1 MTIFRNDTAQDAM
14 VSTLLEKKRM
24 LESLHAD
31 EITPNS
37 KASKIVCPV
46 ISFTK
51 TSLEKGI
58 VLITS

>member
-31 EITPNS
+31 EITPEDIIYYKS
-37 KASKIVCPV
+37 I
-46 ISFTK
+46 IE
-51 TSLEKGI
+51 L
-58 VLITS
+58 LINLNVYKKL